1 MFSIPITVTST
12 NPVDGPWMMY
22 PFASVYR
29 AIVAVNS
36 NDFIKTIF
44 TAEPCEKVLT
54 DGEMWAFDFNREVHR
69 IEQIK
74 KSTNK
79 RYTLKL
85 HYLVYPS
92 SIPFYGHILGF
103 LTSVYDTIARLAFL
117 KTLTPKSGIE
127 KLLWGFIMFM
137 THLFYGAIRMAG
149 NSGAIAFLVLSGVTL
164 YWTKTDVPLFMIASS
179 FVHYFIYIATYYFY
193 QTHRERIVFTA
204 FKSTVMFY
212 KGVAFYHLIFH
223 YIKHID
229 WSAIDW
235 MSIGMITIGF
245 WLSGMAAGTIGIDQ
259 TYFGAELGRMEPN
272 RIHSFPYNLT
282 HHPMIIG
289 NLIGLAGFYK
299 LDGFRTALPWLVPVH
314 VFLYV
319 VHMLQEHFDIHK
331 VSNIKQ
337 GPATITKLKKEE

>member
-1 MFSIPITVTST
+1 
-12 NPVDGPWMMY
+12 MY

-74 KSTNK
+74 KSTTK

-85 HYLVYPS
+85 HYLVYPT

-103 LTSVYDTIARLAFL
+103 LTSIYDTIARLAFL
-117 KTLTPKSGIE
+117 KTLTPKSGLE
-127 KLLWGFIMFM
+127 KMLWGFIMFA
-137 THLFYGAIRMAG
+137 THFFYTAVRMAG
-149 NSGAIAFLVLSGVTL
+149 NSGAISFLCLSGIVL
-164 YWTKTDVPLFMIASS
+164 YCTKTDIPLFMITSS
-179 FVHYFIYIATYYFY
+179 FVHYLIYIATYYFY
-193 QTHRERIVFTA
+193 ETHRDRIVFTA

-212 KGVAFYHLIFH
+212 KGVAFCHLIYH

-229 WSAIDW
+229 WADIDW
-235 MSIGMITIGF
+235 ISLGMITVGF
-245 WLSGMAAGTIGIDQ
+245 WLSGMAAGAIGLDQ
-259 TYFGAELGRMEPN
+259 TYFGAELGRMVPN

-289 NLIGLAGFYK
+289 NLIGLGGFYK
-299 LDGFRTALPWLVPVH
+299 LDGFRKALPWLVPVH
-314 VFLYV
+314 AFLYI

-331 VSNIKQ
+331 SSKVRKGDVGGS
-337 GPATITKLKKEE
+337 LHKKEE